1 MKHITVA
8 DRTLC
13 GEKNTFGFKEKIEIA
28 RQLER
33 LNVNAVEL
41 PAVENAKTDILL
53 VRTISSFVKNAV
65 LSVGAGLTDESVEN
79 AAAALSAAAHPR
91 IRVELPLSTVG
102 MEYVCHKKAP
112 KMGEFITSRISAAKE
127 KCADVEFCALD
138 ATRADLAFVKEMIET
153 AVTAGA
159 TCVTVCDSAAEQMP
173 DEFAAFIAK
182 IRAAFEGKTAI
193 GVQCSNK
200 NGLAAANSILA
211 VKNGAVTVKTAADDE
226 SAALDIFAG
235 LIKNCGNTCGFSSD
249 IKYTELNRT
258 VKQIKWIMGEK
269 RSERAAVL
277 SEDSVIKLDEKDG
290 KEAVDAA
297 ARELGYNLSDEDSEK
312 VFEAFKRVAE
322 KKKVGAKDLEAII
335 ASTALQVPPTYTL
348 ISYVINNGNIL
359 PASAQITLHYEGENR
374 QGISIGDG
382 PIDAAFLAVEQI
394 TGRHYELDDFQIQSV
409 TEGKEAVGS
418 ALVRLRSNGKLYS
431 GNGISTDIIGAS
443 IRAYVNAIN
452 KIVYEEA

>member
-53 VRTISSFVKNAV
+53 VRTVSSFVKNAV

-173 DEFAAFIAK
+173 DEFAAFIAE
-182 IRAAFEGKTAI
+182 ICAAFEGKTVI

-359 PASAQITLHYEGENR
+359 PASAQITLHYEDENR

>member
-53 VRTISSFVKNAV
+53 VRTVSSFVKNAV

-112 KMGEFITSRISAAKE
+112 KMGEFIASRISAAKE

-173 DEFAAFIAK
+173 DEFAAFIAE
-182 IRAAFEGKTAI
+182 ICAAFEGKTVI

>member
-1 MKHITVA
+1 MKHIKIA

-13 GEKNTFGFKEKIEIA
+13 GEKSTFGFKEKIEIA

-33 LNVNAVEL
+33 LQVNTVEL
-41 PAVENAKTDILL
+41 PAIENAKTDILL
-53 VRTISSFVKNAV
+53 VRTVSSFVKNGV

-79 AAAALSAAAHPR
+79 AALALSAAAHPR

-112 KMGEFITSRISAAKE
+112 KMGEFITARITAARE
-127 KCADVEFCALD
+127 KCEDVEFCALD
-138 ATRADLAFVKEMIET
+138 ATRADVAFVKEMIE
-153 AVTAGA
+153 AALQAGA
-159 TCVTVCDSAAEQMP
+159 TCVTVCDTAAEQMP
-173 DEFAAFIAK
+173 DEFAAFIADICK
-182 IRAAFEGKTAI
+182 AFGEKTEI
-193 GVQCSNK
+193 GVQCGNK

-211 VKNGAVTVKTAADDE
+211 VKNGAVTVKTAADED
-226 SAALDIFAG
+226 SASLDTFAG
-235 LIKNCGNTCGFSSD
+235 LIKNCGNTCGFASD

-258 VKQIKWIMGEK
+258 VKQIMWIMGEK
-269 RSERAAVL
+269 RSERGAAL
-277 SEDSVIKLDEKDG
+277 SEESVIKLDAKDG

-312 VFEAFKRVAE
+312 VFEEFKRVAE

-359 PASAQITLHYEGENR
+359 PASAQITLHDEGENCR
-374 QGISIGDG
+374 GISIGDG
-382 PIDAAFLAVEQI
+382 PIDAAFLAIEQI
-394 TGRHYELDDFQIQSV
+394 IGRHYELDDFQIQSV